1 MIFANP
7 ASTARL
13 MSGDKLKQA
22 LMAALSLAACVCT
35 CAALGQR
42 VDELAAYKPA
52 TQVSGTIR
60 VGGTHHLDVLLNM
73 WETDFRKFQPSIRF
87 QDSLKSTATAIPALS
102 FDLIDVGVMGRGILP
117 LETLEF
123 RREYRYAPTEVVVA
137 TGSYNVTLE
146 TAAFGIFVNKDNP
159 LTQLSLKQ
167 LDAIFGYEHK
177 RGAPENIRT
186 WGQLGLTGEWAD
198 KPIHTYGFA
207 IARFDRYFEDTV
219 FAGSTKWNPDMRE
232 YSDIYPPDGNPPPVV
247 FSGELMMKDL
257 AKDKYGIAY
266 CSIAQLTPFVKAIAL
281 SEKDDGPYIPLTRET
296 VANRTYPLTRSIY
309 MYVNR
314 APGKPLDP
322 AVNEFLHYILSS
334 QGQQQVAR
342 QQVYFPLTHDVVQSS
357 LDLLK
362 TPSEAQ

>member
-137 TGSYNVTLE
+137 TGSYNATLE

-159 LTQLSLKQ
+159 LTRLSLKQ

>member
-1 MIFANP
+1 
-7 ASTARL
+7 
-13 MSGDKLKQA
+13 
-22 LMAALSLAACVCT
+22 MAVLSLAACLCSF
-35 CAALGQR
+35 AALGQG
-42 VDELAAYKPA
+42 VDQLAAYKPA

-73 WETDFRKFQPSIRF
+73 REMDFHKFQAGIRF
-87 QDSLKSTATAIPALS
+87 QDSLKSTATSIPALS
-102 FDLIDVGVMGRGILP
+102 FGLIDVGVMGRAILP

-123 RREYRYAPTEVVVA
+123 RREYLYTPTEVVVA

-159 LTQLSLKQ
+159 LAHLSLKQ

-177 RGAPENIRT
+177 RGAPGSIRT
-186 WGQLGLTGEWAD
+186 WGHFGLTGEWAD

-207 IARFDRYFEDTV
+207 TARFDRYFEDV
-219 FAGSTKWNPDMRE
+219 VVVGRAKWNPDMHE

-247 FSGELMMKDL
+247 FFGELTMKDL

-281 SEKDDGPYIPLTRET
+281 SEKDNGPYVPLTRDT
-296 VANRTYPLTRSIY
+296 VADRTYPLTRSIY
-309 MYVNR
+309 IYVNR

-322 AVNEFLHYILSS
+322 AVNEFLHYILSR

-342 QQVYFPLTHDVVQSS
+342 QQVYFHLTPDVMQSS
-357 LDLLK
+357 LNLLK
-362 TPSEAQ
+362 TPSGAQ